1 MLIASRRG
9 RGVALV
15 TVLVALVVMG
25 LLLSASLVLALHD
38 RHAGEAGSGRLDAF
52 LAAEVG
58 LARAVSSWNGSVFRG
73 VDIGQARRVFEWLSD
88 SSGWYRTTLR
98 RTGETTYLIAVEGFN
113 SDTVARQHLGMF
125 VTTAHPTIP
134 LGAALT
140 VAGRASIGDEV
151 TISGLDRTPPGW
163 GGCDVGTGIAGAL
176 ALNSLAV
183 DFGEA
188 AVTGTPPVALDPGL
202 VQLLDTSLA
211 WLQLA
216 SLGRSADYR
225 LDGATID
232 SMGGVLPWNTC
243 DSRDVTW
250 PTDSP
255 DCRDEFPVIVISGNL
270 SGTGLIGRGMLVVHG
285 DLRITGPFEFSGVL
299 IVRGR
304 VALDAGVVGRGRLWG
319 GMIVVGDGPG
329 GSEITGDW
337 RVMYSRCAVDR
348 SLRGLLLVE
357 PLAERSWASLY

>member
-1 MLIASRRG
+1 MSIASRRG
-9 RGVALV
+9 RGVALLM
-15 TVLVALVVMG
+15 VLVAMVVVG

-38 RHAGEAGSGRLDAF
+38 RRAGEAGSGRLEAF
-52 LAAEVG
+52 LAAEAG

-73 VDIGQARRVFEWLSD
+73 VDIGQARRLFEWLSD

-113 SDTVARQHLGMF
+113 SDTVARQHLGML

-163 GGCDVGTGIAGAL
+163 GTCDVGTGIAGAL
-176 ALNSLAV
+176 AVNSLGV

-188 AVTGTPPVALDPGL
+188 AVTGTPPIAFDPGL
-202 VQLLDTSLA
+202 LQMLDSSLA
-211 WLQLA
+211 WLHMA

-225 LDGATID
+225 LDGATVD

-243 DSRDVTW
+243 ASRDVTW
-250 PTDSP
+250 PTDSS
-255 DCRDEFPVIVISGNL
+255 DCRDEYPIIVIGGNL

-299 IVRGR
+299 IVEGR
-304 VALDAGVVGRGRLWG
+304 VALNAGVVGRGRLWG
-319 GMIVVGDGPG
+319 GMIVAADGPG
-329 GSEITGDW
+329 VSEIKGDW
-337 RVMYSRCAVDR
+337 GVMYSQCAVDR
-348 SLRGLLLVE
+348 ALQGLILVE
-357 PLAERSWASLY
+357 PLAERSWVNLY